1 MELDENQKV
10 IVRKIGNFTAKES
23 GSGLKRSQIQFSRD
37 KNVGSNISKL
47 MNENVLER
55 VEDGRPPGR
64 TEHRY
69 RLTDKGWE
77 VYHEGY

>member
-1 MELDENQKV
+1 MELDKNQKV
-10 IVRKIGNFTAKES
+10 IVRKIGNFTAEES
-23 GSGLKRSQIQFSRD
+23 RSGLKRSQIQFGSNKSGD
-37 KNVGSNISKL
+37 SNISKL
-47 MNENVLER
+47 MNEGVLER